1 MVGLLHPSTL
11 SSTQKRKA
19 DAVIDL
25 DAGVSESDRRKKK
38 KRSKAEKKDKALKDK
53 VHGSV
58 STDPVPV
65 LEGGPLP
72 HLFVPS
78 VVPEAVG
85 GPMSITAVS
94 VALCK
99 DDSDYSELVFEN
111 KKKKKEQKKPK
122 KAKSDLRSTAVAVPV
137 LEDAQQ
143 GLLAVKE
150 EKLAR

>member
-1 MVGLLHPSTL
+1 M
-11 SSTQKRKA
+11 
-19 DAVIDL
+19 IDQ

-38 KRSKAEKKDKALKDK
+38 KRSKAEKKEKALKDK

-58 STDPVPV
+58 SADRVPV
-65 LEGGPLP
+65 FEGGPLP

-99 DDSDYSELVFEN
+99 DDSDNSDVVFEKK
-111 KKKKKEQKKPK
+111 KKKKKEQKKQK
-122 KAKSDLRSTAVAVPV
+122 KTKREVDLRTAVAVPV
-137 LEDAQQ
+137 LEEAQQ
-143 GLLAVKE
+143 GLHAVKE
-150 EKLAR
+150 EKSAP

>member
-1 MVGLLHPSTL
+1 M
-11 SSTQKRKA
+11 
-19 DAVIDL
+19 IDL

-85 GPMSITAVS
+85 GPISITAVS

-99 DDSDYSELVFEN
+99 DDSDNSDVVFEK
-111 KKKKKEQKKPK
+111 KKKKKEQKKQK
-122 KAKSDLRSTAVAVPV
+122 KTKREGDLRTAVTVPV

-143 GLLAVKE
+143 GLHAVKE
-150 EKLAR
+150 EKLAP